1 MASKMAYNLE
11 FTKGVIITRAVTLD
25 FNSDVLSDRIMVYC
39 LKDTATPLTEQ
50 QIIDLK
56 DAFAAFDKNND
67 GLLNFPE
74 VKDMLVSI
82 GRDPRSC
89 RVNEVLKEVDTD
101 GDGAINFAEFLNFIA
116 REQLAEG
123 PEEQSELQQM
133 FAMFDRNRDGRI
145 THAEMKRALAET
157 GQNVPDSEIESMI
170 READDNCD
178 GKVSYK
184 EFVAT
189 MKKKYPGVYD

>member
-1 MASKMAYNLE
+1 M
-11 FTKGVIITRAVTLD
+11 
-25 FNSDVLSDRIMVYC
+25 
-39 LKDTATPLTEQ
+39 ATPLTEQ